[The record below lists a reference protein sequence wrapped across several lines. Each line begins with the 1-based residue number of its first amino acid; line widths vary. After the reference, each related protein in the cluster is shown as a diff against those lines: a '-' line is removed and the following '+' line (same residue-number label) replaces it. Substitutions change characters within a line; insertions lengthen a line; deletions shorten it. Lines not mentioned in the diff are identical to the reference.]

1 MHDGLEMTRF
11 EQRLTDELRHLVA
24 SVDDPRPAAD
34 VAATA
39 MRVGRRSPLVS
50 LGRLP
55 NPFSSIPAAW
65 RPVLAL
71 ALLGLALLAALAV
84 TAGHPNRPLGL
95 AATLA
100 YPTGDLTRNGS
111 IALLRPDGSQAT
123 LPTDPSLAPSCPTWS
138 PDGTRLAYLANSPG
152 AAAVAVIGADGRGG
166 QVLSGHEAEVSDL
179 AWSPDGRTLAYV
191 AGLDLKVV
199 PSSGG
204 AARTVAS
211 SVEAL
216 RPADSPW
223 SPDGR
228 QLAVVHNDN
237 GHFRLQ
243 TIGLDGKVRRV
254 LVPALDPSMGAFSVA
269 WSPDGTAI
277 AYESGGRVMLAR
289 PDGTGRPVA
298 VTRIAAM
305 VSGLSWSADS
315 RRIAFVSADP
325 SPDGASEAPTRA
337 AVVDRDGRNLQ
348 VLGAVDTSYV
358 DSVGWSPDARSLL
371 VVDRQRDSLH
381 LVRVPVDGG
390 PVEPLATLARHGP
403 VNWVEDCPLGLQPAP
418 AP

>member
-1 MHDGLEMTRF
+1 MRDGLEMTRF
-11 EQRLTDELRHLVA
+11 EQRLTHELRQLVA
-24 SVDDPRPAAD
+24 AVDDPRPATD

-39 MRVGRRSPLVS
+39 MRLGRRSSFAS

-55 NPFSSIPAAW
+55 NPFTSIPAAW
-65 RPVLAL
+65 RPVVAL

-100 YPTGDLTRNGS
+100 YPTGDLTRNGT
-111 IALLRPDGSQAT
+111 ITLLRPDGSQAT
-123 LPTDPSLAPSCPTWS
+123 VPTDPSHAPSCPTWS

-179 AWSPDGRTLAYV
+179 AWSPDGRTLAFI
-191 AGLDLKVV
+191 AGQDLKAV
-199 PSSGG
+199 PASGG
-204 AARTVAS
+204 PARTIAS
-211 SVEAL
+211 SIEAL

-237 GHFRLQ
+237 GHFRLE

-254 LVPALDPSMGAFSVA
+254 LVAALDPSIGAFSVA

-277 AYESGGRVMLAR
+277 AYTSGGRVMLVR
-289 PDGTGRPVA
+289 PDGTGSPVA
-298 VTRIAAM
+298 VTRKAVM
-305 VSGLSWSADS
+305 VFGLSWSADS
-315 RRIAFVSADP
+315 RRIAFVSQQP
-325 SPDGASEAPTRA
+325 FPDGAPETPARA
-337 AVVDRDGRNLQ
+337 AVVDRDGRNLA
-348 VLGAVDTSYV
+348 LLATAATAYV
-358 DSVGWSPDARSLL
+358 TSVGWSPEGRSLL
-371 VVDRQRDSLH
+371 AVDLARDEVH
-381 LVRVPVDGG
+381 LVRVPLDGE
-390 PVEPLATLARHGP
+390 PVEYLATLARHGP